1 MPDEPG
7 VADLSPAEARV
18 LGSLMEKQL
27 TTPDTYPLSLSAL
40 TVACNQATN
49 RHPVMALA
57 AADAE
62 RAVLALKARRLARVV
77 HPGAGERVTK
87 YRQVADEVLGLDP
100 TARAV
105 LCSLLVRGAQTVA
118 ELRARTERLHR
129 FESAAAVEAALAD
142 LAGREP
148 PLAARVDR
156 PEGRRE
162 ARWMQLLETGA
173 DERAAAPG
181 AGADVRPAG
190 GGDRDLERRVA
201 ALEATVARLV
211 EALGDLVDL
220 GGQDGQ
226 DGQDQQVGR
235 EGHDGPR

>member
-1 MPDEPG
+1 MPDDAG
-7 VADLSPAEARV
+7 VAELSPAEARV
-18 LGSLMEKQL
+18 LGSLVEKQL
-27 TTPDTYPLSLSAL
+27 TTPDVYPLSLSAL

-49 RHPVMALA
+49 RHPVMALSPGEV
-57 AADAE
+57 E

-100 TARAV
+100 GARAV

-118 ELRARTERLHR
+118 ELRTRTERLHR

-162 ARWMQLLETGA
+162 PRWVQLLEAGV
-173 DERAAAPG
+173 DERAAAP
-181 AGADVRPAG
+181 AAAVDVRPSG

-201 ALEATVARLV
+201 ALETRLARLV

-220 GGQDGQ
+220 DEVAEGGAG
-226 DGQDQQVGR
+226 GEV
-235 EGHDGPR
+235 PA